1 MSGYIDHTD
10 DALNAA
16 MIAHASD
23 IEEMAIARAKELRKS
38 ALRQLWYKRRDALA
52 DSELDEL
59 RTHLAKLRGASQE
72 ELASEFGVVSTA
84 ELKRAIYRVAHEIRL
99 AETFDKLSAGLV
111 EKGILRAA
119 DVERVRAM
127 RSKLQAFDD
136 IYEHRGPL

>member
-1 MSGYIDHTD
+1 MSGYIDPTD
-10 DALNAA
+10 DALHAA

-84 ELKRAIYRVAHEIRL
+84 ELKRAI
-99 AETFDKLSAGLV
+99 
-111 EKGILRAA
+111 LRANGNMSEA
-119 DVERVRAM
+119 ARALGVGRATLYRRLKRLGM
-127 RSKLQAFDD
+127 DAS
-136 IYEHRGPL
+136 